1 MQLIFTVFSYFI
13 QFKSI
18 NSYMHIRSLSNSV
31 LLISKLFAHIFT
43 DVMSRSGTIVVIL
56 EVVPEDGQQ
65 RVVVLPHDHAVLPV
79 VVVGLP
85 LRPVEPA
92 HRLVLV
98 RPPPLTRAVLT
109 VTILK
114 IHLLAALSS

>member
-1 MQLIFTVFSYFI
+1 M
-13 QFKSI
+13 
-18 NSYMHIRSLSNSV
+18 
-31 LLISKLFAHIFT
+31 LISKLFAHIFT
-43 DVMSRSGTIVVIL
+43 DVMSRSSTVVVIP
-56 EVVPEDGQQ
+56 EVVSEDGQQ

-114 IHLLAALSS
+114 TDLLATLSI